1 MSEAKKSMSKV
12 EMIKWLATIGIS
24 IILAVIPCNDV
35 YTLPIKQFC
44 VITIFFLLVIAFEF
58 FDNMV
63 PAILMPTCWALI
75 GIADWNTAFSGFTNS
90 TVFMIFG
97 AFVFANI
104 LQDTGLLKRIAFM
117 CIYRLGGN
125 FRGLMIGIFI
135 AGVVL
140 SFITFGNAYVIM
152 GTITLGI
159 CAALGLKPG
168 KTSSALMM
176 MVILG
181 TLSVRVFTYSP
192 ALFQML
198 SAQAQIV
205 IGPDFQLTL
214 PTALMHQWP
223 IAIVCVL
230 MVFIFIKLYKPE
242 EEGIVGG
249 KEHAKKELDG
259 MGRLSLREKKAL
271 VMLILLLVYL
281 LTNPIHGWDSQW
293 GFLIIPFLCYFPGLR
308 VAEPKNTIKKV
319 NYSMLFFMASC
330 ISIGSVATNLGIGK
344 MIADLCL
351 PIFSNVGGY
360 TQLILIWLLTFALN
374 FVMTPLAIMSTITVP
389 VCEIAL
395 SLNIDPTVYTYAI
408 LHGCEALIFPYEYV
422 AYLVVYSFG
431 MMTMKEFIKM
441 NALRSLISLIGFG
454 VLCIPYWSL
463 IGLM

>member
-1 MSEAKKSMSKV
+1 MSETAKGMSKA
-12 EMIKWLATIGIS
+12 EMIKWLVTIGIAVV
-24 IILAVIPCNDV
+24 LALIPCNDI
-35 YTLPIKQFC
+35 YTVPIKQFC

-58 FDNMV
+58 FDNMI

-75 GIADWNTAFSGFTNS
+75 GVSDWNTAFSGFTNS

-104 LQDTGLLKRIAFM
+104 LQDTGLLKRIAFL

-125 FRGLMIGIFI
+125 FRGLMIGIFV

-192 ALFQML
+192 ALFEML

-205 IGPDFQLTL
+205 IGPDFDLTL
-214 PTALMHQWP
+214 SSALMHQWP

-230 MVFIFIKLYKPE
+230 MVFIFIRMYRPE
-242 EEGIVGG
+242 EDLVGG
-249 KEHAKKELDG
+249 KEHVKKELDR
-259 MGRLSLREKKAL
+259 MGSLSLREKKAL
-271 VMLILLLVYL
+271 VMLMLLLIYL

-293 GFLIIPFLCYFPGLR
+293 GFLIIPFLCFFPGLR
-308 VAEPKNTIKKV
+308 VAEARNTIKKV
-319 NYSMLFFMASC
+319 NYSMIFFMASC
-330 ISIGSVATNLGIGK
+330 ISIGGVATSLGIGK
-344 MIADLCL
+344 VIASLCL
-351 PIFSNVGGY
+351 PIFSNVGSY

-408 LHGCEALIFPYEYV
+408 LHGCEAILFPYEYV

-441 NALRSLISLIGFG
+441 NAIRVVIALIGFG